1 MRWIIVALV
10 TICGLLVLPGGT
22 VCQAVRVGIHSVAMT
37 HTEIDGTYS
46 TEGVGVAGS
55 LGLRWRRF
63 GVEGMLFRTEMK
75 PDSTNIIPYDVVQ
88 WDVRFSYWLASVVG
102 IEISRFGRR
111 LDPEFAGPDVGAVRI
126 GFVSEYPLAR
136 IASVKARGAYLVDP
150 KFIGGGESGLAVEIG
165 LGVAVGT
172 ANGRF
177 RFKAESD
184 FQRIDREVNGLD
196 APVQVTQ
203 ARLGVELGF

>member
-1 MRWIIVALV
+1 MIPRAMSV
-10 TICGLLVLPGGT
+10 TIAASVLFISADAAAQT
-22 VCQAVRVGIHSVAMT
+22 VRIGIHSVAMT
-37 HTEIDGTYS
+37 HTEIDRSYS
-46 TEGVGVAGS
+46 AEGVGVAGS
-55 LGLRWRRF
+55 LSLRWRRF
-63 GVEGMLFRTEMK
+63 GLEGMVFRAALE
-75 PDSTNIIPYDVVQ
+75 PDSAGLVAFDAVQ
-88 WDVRFSYWLASVVG
+88 WDFRLSYWLASVVG
-102 IEISRFGRR
+102 VEISRFSRKM
-111 LDPEFAGPDVGAVRI
+111 DPEFAGPDVGAVRV

-196 APVQVTQ
+196 TPVQVTQ